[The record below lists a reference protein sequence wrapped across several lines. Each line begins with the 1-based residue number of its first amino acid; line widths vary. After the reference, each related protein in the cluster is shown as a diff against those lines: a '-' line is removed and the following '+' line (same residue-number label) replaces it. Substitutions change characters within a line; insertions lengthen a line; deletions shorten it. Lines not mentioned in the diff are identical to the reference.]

1 MSSLLDRL
9 VEDGPH
15 GPVFFFCNLQSFNP
29 IIDDKA
35 IFFPALQRNGPFL
48 VSKTKNDNMKRLII
62 PILLL
67 LSVSAFAQEDKFKEH
82 FIEVTGTAYRE
93 IEPNE
98 IYIVIRLKE
107 FEENRQKIALEQL
120 DKDFF
125 KAVRTAGIER
135 ERVTLADAGSDLEK
149 FRRRDKE
156 SYRDK
161 SYQIILHSATELEK
175 LIEALSAVKVDA
187 VDITRLHHTDYEK
200 IRMEL
205 KIEALKAARTK
216 AEALLSAIGSGIG
229 KPLMIRDFDFAQP
242 YMEMKANIRTMNMD
256 AAQAPDPVAFRKI
269 RLQAQITAQFEIL

>member
-1 MSSLLDRL
+1 
-9 VEDGPH
+9 
-15 GPVFFFCNLQSFNP
+15 
-29 IIDDKA
+29 
-35 IFFPALQRNGPFL
+35 
-48 VSKTKNDNMKRLII
+48 
-62 PILLL
+62 
-67 LSVSAFAQEDKFKEH
+67 
-82 FIEVTGTAYRE
+82 
-93 IEPNE
+93 
-98 IYIVIRLKE
+98 KE

-161 SYQIILHSATELEK
+161 SYQIILRSATELEK

-205 KIEALKAARTK
+205 KIEALKTARTK